1 MVIFAGFHDKNVA
14 GLDGV
19 IYPVNGQHAAALDED
34 KHFIHIVYVTCFG
47 VSGFPRFEHI
57 NAPTCNVGIAQM
69 IRQQAGWRGVK
80 VGNRELFHVHPI
92 LLRSCLNKDYN
103 SNSMEKAQLKT
114 TISFGE
120 YGRFLKRYLSPRLSL
135 VVLLGVTMLANI
147 GLQLFNPQIL
157 RQFIDAATTGGARE
171 LLTRLAMTFIGIAV
185 VQQVMNVVVTYITE
199 TLGWGATNDLR
210 ADLARYTLGL
220 DMSFHAAHT
229 PGEMIERIDGDVM
242 ALSNFFS
249 RFLLEVFSNVLLVA
263 GILIVLLLDDWRISL
278 ALGLFVAV
286 TVALL
291 LRLANIAVP
300 AWEAER
306 QASANLYGFLEER
319 LSGTED
325 IRSNNAKNY
334 VLDRFYRL
342 TRDLMKKTISA
353 GLKLNILLNTTWF
366 LFSVGTAISYLV
378 GAWLFKAGD
387 ISMGTVVL
395 IVFYTGMLYWP
406 IDRITQ
412 QMQDL
417 QKAGAS
423 LIRII
428 GIQRT
433 VGKIPG
439 EADFGDPVEK
449 CLPSGGLAVRFDH
462 VTFGY
467 DDSQSSSASQTITQ
481 PEPPLRGSLAEQEML
496 RKASQGE
503 QPEKEMVLQDIS
515 FNMQPGRVVGLL
527 GRTGSGKTTLTRLL
541 FRLYDVDE
549 GSIRFGSDC
558 SVEGMVDLRD
568 IHVQELRRRVGMV
581 TQNIQLFNATVRDN
595 LTFFDKDISDERIM
609 AAIDD
614 LGLHEWFR
622 KLSKGLDTELES
634 GGGGLSAGEAQLLAF
649 TRIFL
654 REPGLVIL
662 DEATSRLDPAT
673 EYLIERA
680 VDKLVRG
687 RSAIVVAHRLGTV
700 QRADDIMI
708 LENGKM
714 VEYGERERLAQD
726 PTTRFYHLLQT
737 GMEEVLA

>member
-1 MVIFAGFHDKNVA
+1 M
-14 GLDGV
+14 
-19 IYPVNGQHAAALDED
+19 E
-34 KHFIHIVYVTCFG
+34 T
-47 VSGFPRFEHI
+47 
-57 NAPTCNVGIAQM
+57 AQPK
-69 IRQQAGWRGVK
+69 I
-80 VGNRELFHVHPI
+80 
-92 LLRSCLNKDYN
+92 
-103 SNSMEKAQLKT
+103 
-114 TISFGE
+114 TISLGE
-120 YGRFLKRYLSPRLSL
+120 YARFLKRYLSPRLTL
-135 VVLLGVTMLANI
+135 VLLLGFTMLFNI
-147 GLQLFNPQIL
+147 GLQLANPQIL
-157 RQFIDAATTGGARE
+157 RQFIDAAITGSARD
-171 LLTRLAMTFIGIAV
+171 LLTRMAFIYIGIAI

-199 TLGWGATNDLR
+199 TLGWGTTNDLR
-210 ADLARYTLGL
+210 ADLARYCLGL

-249 RFLLEVFSNVLLVA
+249 RFLLEVFSNILLVL
-263 GILIVLLLDDWRISL
+263 GILIVLVFDDWRISL
-278 ALGLFVAV
+278 ALGLFVV
-286 TVALL
+286 ITVAIL

-306 QASANLYGFLEER
+306 QASASLFGFLEER
-319 LSGTED
+319 LAGTED
-325 IRSNNAKNY
+325 IRSNNAKEY
-334 VLDRFYRL
+334 VLNRFYLL
-342 TRDLMKKTISA
+342 TRDLMKRTINA

-366 LFSVGTAISYLV
+366 MFSVGTAISYLV
-378 GAWLFKAGD
+378 GAGLYRSGD

-395 IVFYTGMLYWP
+395 IVYYTGMLYWP

-428 GIQRT
+428 NIQRT

-439 EADFGDPVEK
+439 EADFGEPREK
-449 CLPSGGLAVRFDH
+449 CLPSGALAVRFDH

-467 DDSQSSSASQTITQ
+467 DDSQSSSAPQTVTPQ
-481 PEPPLRGSLAEQEML
+481 MRPLRGSLAEQEML
-496 RKASQGE
+496 RKAAEGGPQ
-503 QPEKEMVLQDIS
+503 KELVLQDID
-515 FNMQPGRVVGLL
+515 FTIQPGRIVGLL

-541 FRLYDVDE
+541 FRLYDPDQGAILMDSTCRDMAEMNDV
-549 GSIRFGSDC
+549 
-558 SVEGMVDLRD
+558 RD

-595 LTFFDKDISDERIM
+595 LTFFDRSISDERIM

-614 LGLHEWFR
+614 LGLHDWFR

-673 EYLIERA
+673 ENLIERA
-680 VDKLVRG
+680 VDKLVHG
-687 RSAIVVAHRLGTV
+687 RSAIIVAHRLGTV
-700 QRADDIMI
+700 QRADDILI

-714 VEYGERERLAQD
+714 VEYGERTRLAHD
-726 PTTRFYHLLQT
+726 PTSRFYHLLQT

>member
-1 MVIFAGFHDKNVA
+1 MN
-14 GLDGV
+14 
-19 IYPVNGQHAAALDED
+19 
-34 KHFIHIVYVTCFG
+34 T
-47 VSGFPRFEHI
+47 
-57 NAPTCNVGIAQM
+57 AQ
-69 IRQQAGWRGVK
+69 
-80 VGNRELFHVHPI
+80 
-92 LLRSCLNKDYN
+92 S
-103 SNSMEKAQLKT
+103 KT
-114 TISFGE
+114 NISFGE
-120 YGRFLKRYLSPRLSL
+120 YARFLRRYLSPRIAL
-135 VVLLGVTMLANI
+135 VLLLGVTMLVNI
-147 GLQLFNPQIL
+147 GLQLTNPQVL
-157 RQFIDAATTGGARE
+157 RRFIDAATTGAARD
-171 LLTRLAMTFIGIAV
+171 LLTGMAVLFIGIAV
-185 VQQVMNVVVTYITE
+185 AQQVMNVVVTYITE
-199 TLGWGATNDLR
+199 TLGWGTTNDLR
-210 ADLARYTLGL
+210 ADLASYCLGL

-249 RFLLEVFSNVLLVA
+249 RFLLEVFSNSLLVV
-263 GILIVLLLDDWRISL
+263 GILIVLLFDDWRISL
-278 ALGLFVAV
+278 ALALFVGV
-286 TVALL
+286 TVWILL
-291 LRLANIAVP
+291 KLANIAVP

-306 QASANLYGFLEER
+306 QASAGLYGFLEER
-319 LSGTED
+319 LAGTED
-325 IRSNNAKNY
+325 IRSNNAKDY

-342 TRDLMKKTISA
+342 TRELMKKTINA
-353 GLKLNILLNTTWF
+353 ALKLNILLNTTWF
-366 LFSVGTAISYLV
+366 MFSVGTAVAFLV
-378 GAWLFKAGD
+378 GAWLFQAGD

-395 IVFYTGMLYWP
+395 VVYYTGMLYWP

-428 GIQRT
+428 NIQRT

-439 EADFGDPVEK
+439 EADFGEPREK
-449 CLPSGGLAVRFDH
+449 CLPPGGLAVRFDH
-462 VTFGY
+462 VSFGY
-467 DDSQSSSASQTITQ
+467 DDSVSSNAAQTITT

-496 RKASQGE
+496 RRAAEGG
-503 QPEKEMVLQDIS
+503 PPTKELVLRDIS
-515 FNMQPGRVVGLL
+515 FSMQPGRVVGLL

-549 GSIRFGSDC
+549 GSILLGSD
-558 SVEGMVDLRD
+558 SHLDHMIDVRD

-595 LTFFDKDISDERIM
+595 LTFFDRSITDERIM
-609 AAIDD
+609 TAIDD
-614 LGLHEWFR
+614 LGLHDWFK
-622 KLSKGLDTELES
+622 KLPNGLDTELES

-687 RSAIVVAHRLGTV
+687 RSAIIVAHRLGTV
-700 QRADDIMI
+700 QRADDILI
-708 LENGKM
+708 LENGQV
-714 VEYGERERLAQD
+714 VEYGERARLAQD
-726 PTTRFYHLLQT
+726 PASRFYHLLQT